1 MWLGLKVSLTQI
13 IFVPELSDGNTVHLN
28 TNSVIEISYSADE
41 RMVDLISGEVLFN
54 LRKDK
59 SRP

>member
-1 MWLGLKVSLTQI
+1 MWLGLKVTLTQI
-13 IFVPELSDGNTVHLN
+13 IFVPELSDGSTVHLN
-28 TNSVIEISYSADE
+28 INSVIEISYSADE